1 MVYVAR
7 FQLNLDNPVFS
18 KTIIDPMFV
27 RLFKILSR
35 SIALIA
41 LADKL
46 SPQKFPNI
54 AAQRIHSAKLLHEI
68 IRRKHLFARPS
79 RLIVISRN
87 LPPFPGISISIWKVA
102 ADETSAKDTPQPP
115 VSRRLFSRK
124 PSAERLVVR

>member
-1 MVYVAR
+1 MAFVAR
-7 FQLNLDNPVFS
+7 FLLNLDNLVFS
-18 KTIIDPMFV
+18 RMMIDPMFV

-35 SIALIA
+35 SIAFIA

-46 SPQKFPNI
+46 SSQKFPNI

-87 LPPFPGISISIWKVA
+87 LPPFSGISISIWKVA
-102 ADETSAKDTPQPP
+102 VDETSAKDTPQPP

-124 PSAERLVVR
+124 PSVERLVVR